1 MILNR
6 IRLED
11 FISHKKTE
19 LELGYGIN
27 VVVGSNGAGKTSILD
42 GILFA
47 LFNESGRGK
56 KENLINSRAKKC
68 KVELAFT
75 EGGIGYDVEW
85 VMERKGSARGSL
97 FRFSDGKRKLEVRGG
112 ERAVVPEIEKV
123 LGIDKNMFLQ
133 SVYVRQGEIEK
144 LVTATPGERK

>member
-1 MILNR
+1 MILNK
-6 IRLED
+6 IKLED

-27 VVVGSNGAGKTSILD
+27 VVVGPNGAGKTSILD

-47 LFNESGRGK
+47 LFNDSSSRGK

-75 EGGIGYDVEW
+75 EGGIGYVVEW
-85 VMERKGSARGSL
+85 VMERKGAAQGSL
-97 FRFSDGKRKLEVRGG
+97 FRVSEGK
-112 ERAVVPEIEKV
+112 
-123 LGIDKNMFLQ
+123 
-133 SVYVRQGEIEK
+133 EK
-144 LVTATPGERK
+144 LQ